1 VGGADAK
8 PALSLLSDHRKA
20 RVAVLEIRASGA
32 ALWNAEVAGIQDGRL
47 DGERTVR
54 AFRNA
59 LAHVVH
65 DLPGVVNEGVERV
78 RIAIPGS
85 PARQVLPL
93 RADPQLGAARK

>member
-8 PALSLLSDHRKA
+8 PALSLLSDHRKT

-59 LAHVVH
+59 LAHVVN

-78 RIAIPGS
+78 RIAISGS

-93 RADPQLGAARK
+93 RADPQLGPARK